1 MSMAEEAVE
10 KVSRDRTGG
19 LRDLTSALGDAVLRG
34 GSGELE
40 RSRMEV
46 DSTSAKAKLRGS

>member
-19 LRDLTSALGDAVLRG
+19 LKDLTSALGDAVLGG
-34 GSGELE
+34 GSGESE